1 MCHLTRR
8 RGSNGASS
16 SHNAP
21 GPEISRCN
29 NQTVSVGID
38 FRRGRREGTAYFFH
52 NHQFSP
58 LRLWPGGG
66 NFPPFSQLTNNW
78 RLPSA
83 QLDWRTFRNG
93 LSVGNETSIGSG
105 GLQLQ
110 SFRQLASVSVDG
122 LRLPSGGC
130 EGTLPRLRKPNIEK
144 THPKSIRRG
153 GERFRALTDDGGL
166 FNWIAR
172 PRFPSFEGH
181 RNQQIGH
188 SIGRYSHG

>member
-1 MCHLTRR
+1 MCHLTRLR
-8 RGSNGASS
+8 VSIGTSS
-16 SHNAP
+16 PHNAP
-21 GPEISRCN
+21 RPGILRCN
-29 NQTVSVGID
+29 NQTVLGGND
-38 FRRGRREGTAYFFH
+38 FRRGRRGRTVYFDH
-52 NHQFSP
+52 NHQISP
-58 LRLWPGGG
+58 LRLWPGETD
-66 NFPPFSQLTNNW
+66 FPPFSQLTNDW
-78 RLPSA
+78 KLPSA

-153 GERFRALTDDGGL
+153 GRTVQSSDGRRRTL
-166 FNWIAR
+166 
-172 PRFPSFEGH
+172 
-181 RNQQIGH
+181 
-188 SIGRYSHG
+188 